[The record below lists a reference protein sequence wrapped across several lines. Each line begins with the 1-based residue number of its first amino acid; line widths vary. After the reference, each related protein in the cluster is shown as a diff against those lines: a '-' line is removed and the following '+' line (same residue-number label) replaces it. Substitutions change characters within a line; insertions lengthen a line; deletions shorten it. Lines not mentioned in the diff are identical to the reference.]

1 MKQGKNNAT
10 LAESLMAGG
19 EAGGGG
25 GEAEALSQLE
35 SLC

>member
-25 GEAEALSQLE
+25 EAEALSQLE